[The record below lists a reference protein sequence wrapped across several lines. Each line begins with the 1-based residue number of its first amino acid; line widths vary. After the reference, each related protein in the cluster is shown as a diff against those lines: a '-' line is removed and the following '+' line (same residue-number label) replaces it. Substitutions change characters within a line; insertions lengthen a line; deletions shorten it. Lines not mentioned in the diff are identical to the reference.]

1 LSEPVSKHA
10 FNAAMERTLN
20 RSLAI
25 GSQRGG
31 EYLDSW
37 HIDNQV
43 TTFIDHVLALP
54 IIQGHEREYKR
65 LLMVASL
72 VDVKDSRMSG
82 PWKSDTTDDGINYR
96 AAFTTWRDEYEQII
110 HDARHAEKLTRDH
123 ARVDHGLA
131 VLARS

>member
-1 LSEPVSKHA
+1 
-10 FNAAMERTLN
+10 MERTLN

-25 GSQRGG
+25 GAQRGG

-37 HIDNQV
+37 HVDNQV

-54 IIQGHEREYKR
+54 IVPGREREYKR
-65 LLMVASL
+65 LVMVAAL

-96 AAFTTWRDEYEQII
+96 AAFTSWRDEYEAYIRE
-110 HDARHAEKLTRDH
+110 DNAKHAANFGTML
-123 ARVDHGLA
+123 LA
-131 VLARS
+131 CS